1 MTPEL
6 YGALASLGLG
16 AIGVLGLFVRYV
28 GLKLQAGIV
37 AAKAAADEAQI
48 AANASTVA
56 VAENTAITRDIHK
69 ATNGRL
75 AAAIDRVQVLTIER
89 DNYRDMVNYVLSTPD
104 GKRVLTEFA
113 ERRRVRVQD
122 PALTSLLAMRTP
134 DEERHS

>member
-6 YGALASLGLG
+6 YAALISLLF
-16 AIGVLGLFVRYV
+16 AALGVLGLFVRYI
-28 GLKLQAGIV
+28 GLKLQTAII
-37 AAKAAADEAQI
+37 AAKKAADEAQH

-56 VAENTAITRDIHK
+56 VAENTAITKDIHR

-89 DNYRDMVNYVLSTPD
+89 DNYRDMVNYALSTPD

-122 PALTSLLAMRTP
+122 PGLAALLAMRLP
-134 DEERHS
+134 EERQP